1 MIWDEEMAN
10 VGSLTEETKLAATE
24 ESRFTIDLTKEEV
37 LEYLDHLEQAPVPG
51 TTDQASTSES
61 RGVQTEVPDTPVVS
75 QDILSANSNFVATSE
90 SCGTQTENLNQ
101 PTFESHGIQPEI
113 PVLAIVSQTTFPEKS
128 TLIAPSESCGT
139 QTENLNSF
147 ESHGVQTEYSDPATF
162 ESRHVQT
169 EAAIAHAVVAPQ
181 ELPENSTSQSS
192 IPRTPNPPSTDT
204 SEAIQKSVFGFST
217 ITYVDPSERFVKTK
231 QERTLLWATTERSVK
246 PYVTWDETAFAEV
259 TARYALFCGD
269 GIQKKE
275 KQQKDNLLH
284 VAKVLKFF
292 RLKYTFPPEILCRR
306 RRQRIWRIFST

>member
-61 RGVQTEVPDTPVVS
+61 RGVQTEIPHTAVVDQNVLS
-75 QDILSANSNFVATSE
+75 QDSNFAATSE
-90 SCGTQTENLNQ
+90 TRGTQSENTNNSTFESHGIQTEIPLPAVLPEDSNLIVNVENCGTQTENLNN
-101 PTFESHGIQPEI
+101 
-113 PVLAIVSQTTFPEKS
+113 S
-128 TLIAPSESCGT
+128 T
-139 QTENLNSF
+139 F
-147 ESHGVQTEYSDPATF
+147 ESHGVQTDTSHPATF

-169 EAAIAHAVVAPQ
+169 EAAIAHAIVAPQ
-181 ELPENSTSQSS
+181 ILPENSTRQSS
-192 IPRTPNPPSTDT
+192 ISNPPSTDI
-204 SEAIQKSVFGFST
+204 SEASQKPVFGFST

-246 PYVTWDETAFAEV
+246 PYVTWDERAFAEV
-259 TARYALFCGD
+259 TTRYALFCGD
-269 GIQKKE
+269 GNRKNE

-284 VAKVLKFF
+284 VAKVLRFF
-292 RLKYTFPPEILCRR
+292 RLKYTFPPEILCRKR
-306 RRQRIWRIFST
+306 RERVWRIFGP